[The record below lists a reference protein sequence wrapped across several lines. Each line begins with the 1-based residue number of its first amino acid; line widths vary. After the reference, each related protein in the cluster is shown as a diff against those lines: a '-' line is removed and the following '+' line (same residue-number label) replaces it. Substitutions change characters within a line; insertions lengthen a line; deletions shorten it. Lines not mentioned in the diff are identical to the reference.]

1 VLQALILDELERFGV
16 KTVFLQAGRR
26 TIRFTQMAEGDTSL
40 QMD

>member
-1 VLQALILDELERFGV
+1 VLQALIPDELERFGV
-16 KTVFLQAGRR
+16 KTVLQAGRR